1 MLGVGKKQQTAEAG
15 YGQQAWLA
23 AETSQPRDVALDLPC
38 PDGLHAATAPS
49 PRVLGLLRTGLWP
62 PAMVKTLET
71 LMALLQI
78 YTRLSCFVNS
88 KAEKDIVSLV
98 VGTFI
103 GKIL

>member
-1 MLGVGKKQQTAEAG
+1 
-15 YGQQAWLA
+15 
-23 AETSQPRDVALDLPC
+23 
-38 PDGLHAATAPS
+38 
-49 PRVLGLLRTGLWP
+49 
-62 PAMVKTLET
+62 
-71 LMALLQI
+71 MALLQI